1 MRAFADIESRFAAA
15 RVVFHQR
22 RTADADATATLARIQ
37 GEISPTEV
45 ARPMSRRQICERRE
59 LPLPPPSPHWRFDSR
74 HWGTVSLDASL
85 LPGMCGLGAPVSG
98 DLQQEPYCWPCKP
111 VAKPAVTPPGMP
123 DLAHAD
129 IVADHGLFARLILR
143 RVRAQGSSASDSEQ
157 SDRFS
162 DHRKLAPVS
171 AASKVASASISR
183 SARPATTG
191 AADAPDSPVAPLE
204 TQLAELAWRRLRGLG
219 PRKRP

>member
-22 RTADADATATLARIQ
+22 RTADAAATLARIR

-59 LPLPPPSPHWRFDSR
+59 LLLPPPWPHWRFDSR

-85 LPGMCGLGAPVSG
+85 LPDMCGLGAPVSG
-98 DLQQEPYCWPCKP
+98 DLQQALYCWPCKP
-111 VAKPAVTPPGMP
+111 VGKPAVTPPGMP
-123 DLAHAD
+123 DLPHAD

-162 DHRKLAPVS
+162 NHRKLAPLS
-171 AASKVASASISR
+171 ATASEVASAPISR

-191 AADAPDSPVAPLE
+191 AADAPDSPVALLE
-204 TQLAELAWRRLRGLG
+204 TQLAELAWHRLRGLG
-219 PRKRP
+219 AGKRP